1 MSNKPKTKNDTFWEK
16 IFDKY
21 NIINSVN
28 SYGSF
33 EITAG
38 QINEFREARLMT
50 KFDHKNSLPQLFEQH
65 QLSILPITRG
75 NYIIAPFEAYHIL
88 EKPNHKIQKLSF
100 PNYIQSI
107 NYENITSEATAI
119 NTAYVS
125 GIFADFTGDE
135 ELLPTVSG
143 RMSSDIFDFT
153 IKNSLSGLMMPLNVK
168 NSQVEIDG
176 GYEGLNALALIEAK
190 NSISDD
196 FLVRQ
201 LYYPYRLWQKKMRKP
216 VKPIFLMYSNGIFR
230 LNEYVFEDPTN
241 YNSIKLVKQ
250 KNYSIEPEDITLD
263 DILDTYKSVKLV
275 EEPHGIPFPQANSF
289 RRVINLCELIYEN
302 DSLTRDEITNNYD
315 FDTRQ
320 TNYYTDACRYL
331 GLIGKSK
338 ENGTAKYFLTEK
350 GKSLFSINIRSRNLK
365 FVQWIL
371 QHKAFYLTF
380 KQHVEEYMMPSIDE
394 IVEIMK
400 VSNLYKVDA
409 DSTFG
414 RRASSISGWINWI
427 MDLSR

>member
-1 MSNKPKTKNDTFWEK
+1 MISFGKRFL
-16 IFDKY
+16 
-21 NIINSVN
+21 IN
-28 SYGSF
+28 
-33 EITAG
+33 
-38 QINEFREARLMT
+38 M
-50 KFDHKNSLPQLFEQH
+50 
-65 QLSILPITRG
+65 IL
-75 NYIIAPFEAYHIL
+75 H
-88 EKPNHKIQKLSF
+88 
-100 PNYIQSI
+100 
-107 NYENITSEATAI
+107 
-119 NTAYVS
+119 
-125 GIFADFTGDE
+125 
-135 ELLPTVSG
+135 
-143 RMSSDIFDFT
+143 
-153 IKNSLSGLMMPLNVK
+153 GLIMPLNVK

-176 GYEGLNALALIEAK
+176 GYEGLNALTIIEAK

-196 FLVRQ
+196 FLIRQ
-201 LYYPYRLWQKKMRKP
+201 LYYPYRLWQKKMHKP

-263 DILDTYKSVKLV
+263 DILDIYESINLV
-275 EEPHGIPFPQANSF
+275 EEPQGIPFPQANSF
-289 RRVINLCELIYEN
+289 GRVINLCELIYEN
-302 DSLTRDEITNNYD
+302 DSLSRDEITNNYD

-331 GLIGKSK
+331 GLISK
-338 ENGTAKYFLTEK
+338 IKGNGTVKYFLTEK
-350 GKSLFSINIRSRNLK
+350 GKKLFSINIRSRNLK

-371 QHKAFYLTF
+371 QHEAFYLTF
-380 KQHVEEYMMPSIDE
+380 KQSIEEYNMPSIDE

-409 DSTFG
+409 DSTFV

>member
-1 MSNKPKTKNDTFWEK
+1 
-16 IFDKY
+16 
-21 NIINSVN
+21 
-28 SYGSF
+28 
-33 EITAG
+33 
-38 QINEFREARLMT
+38 
-50 KFDHKNSLPQLFEQH
+50 
-65 QLSILPITRG
+65 
-75 NYIIAPFEAYHIL
+75 
-88 EKPNHKIQKLSF
+88 
-100 PNYIQSI
+100 
-107 NYENITSEATAI
+107 
-119 NTAYVS
+119 
-125 GIFADFTGDE
+125 
-135 ELLPTVSG
+135 
-143 RMSSDIFDFT
+143 
-153 IKNSLSGLMMPLNVK
+153 MPLNVK

-176 GYEGLNALALIEAK
+176 GYEGLNALTIIEAK

-196 FLVRQ
+196 FLIRQ
-201 LYYPYRLWQKKMRKP
+201 LYYPYRLWQKKMHKP

-263 DILDTYKSVKLV
+263 DILDIYESINLV
-275 EEPHGIPFPQANSF
+275 EEPQGIPFPQANSF
-289 RRVINLCELIYEN
+289 GRVINLCELIYEN
-302 DSLTRDEITNNYD
+302 DSLSRDEITNNYD

-331 GLIGKSK
+331 GLISK
-338 ENGTAKYFLTEK
+338 IKGNGTVKYFLTEK
-350 GKSLFSINIRSRNLK
+350 GKKLFSINIRSRNLK

-371 QHKAFYLTF
+371 QHEAFYLTF
-380 KQHVEEYMMPSIDE
+380 KQSIEEYNMPSIDE

-409 DSTFG
+409 DSTFV